1 MVFPHGK
8 QGRSL
13 CSLFFRIG
21 KDETDIEQYYK
32 QNKKEPHPQNKNKP
46 YTVLGLLNG
55 VVNYSEEKYSG
66 TRLLK
71 DM

>member
-1 MVFPHGK
+1 MPHGK

-21 KDETDIEQYYK
+21 KDETDIEQYYM
-32 QNKKEPHPQNKNKP
+32 QNKNDPHPQSKNKHSTRP
-46 YTVLGLLNG
+46 TEWI
-55 VVNYSEEKYSG
+55 VNYSEEKYSK